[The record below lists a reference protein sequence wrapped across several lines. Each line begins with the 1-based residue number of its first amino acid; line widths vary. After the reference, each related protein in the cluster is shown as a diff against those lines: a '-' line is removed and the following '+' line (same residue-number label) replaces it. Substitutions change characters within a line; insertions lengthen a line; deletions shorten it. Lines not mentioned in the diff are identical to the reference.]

1 MKKTAIRKIRLSRE
15 TLRQLDQEQLT
26 GPLGGAGT
34 LALCNTLTVCNG
46 SCMAS
51 CACGGTARC
60 TNTNC
65 SGCC

>member
-1 MKKTAIRKIRLSRE
+1 MKKTVIRKIRLSRE
-15 TLRQLDQEQLT
+15 TLRQLDPEELT
-26 GPLGGAGT
+26 SPRGGVQT
-34 LALCNTLTVCNG
+34 LSACNG

-51 CACGGTARC
+51 CACGGTKLC

>member
-15 TLRQLDQEQLT
+15 TLRQLDPSQLT
-26 GPLGGAGT
+26 EPQGGAT
-34 LALCNTLTVCNG
+34 LSVCNG

-51 CACGGTARC
+51 CVCGGTLRC